1 MTIFFRLCS
10 IILLMSSSVCLA
22 QPTTDKYQ
30 LAITFEQQG
39 DYRNAARLFQELYAS
54 NTGNIKYF
62 QGVAR
67 SLSALQRH
75 AELLPLIELELR
87 KNKTLELLC
96 LASVTSKKSNQ
107 HEKSQLFFEESFEIL
122 NKLNNDFEKDNAIR
136 LIAQAQSDISE
147 FENAI
152 KTYIKGREILAQNN
166 AIYADELSMLYV
178 QVGNVKDGIKE
189 IANVF
194 KQQQQYGIIQGRIS
208 ALLTNEEAQSI
219 IENELTKYSS
229 NDFSFSRVYV
239 WFLRETK
246 QLDKAYAQALLIDN
260 TLGLQGREL
269 LEFAEITLKDGL
281 FDIAMK
287 AYGNILDR
295 GKNNPH
301 FSQALYGYA
310 KAMDQR
316 LQSSKSS
323 LDEAE
328 VRLIINRYYDIIA
341 QSPQGMLAADC
352 LYRIAMLEL
361 TNTRNA
367 TEAKKLFLRI
377 VQTYP
382 QYQVSATAA
391 NQLADLHIMFNSL
404 NEAIEL
410 STKTA
415 QQYQFSFPAET
426 DKANFLRAEIMLFK
440 GEIDSCKNILIG
452 LAGKTESDIAND
464 ALELSLFLEQ
474 HKQFQAGLISWGKA
488 RFLERKKE
496 YQESVNAYRE
506 LALQTKGTELGE
518 QAEMRACMILRTF
531 NPQESLSEAQKFILN
546 YPESMYTDSMLFMM
560 AEIMIEQHQ
569 NADAIAVLTDILVR
583 FPTSQFVRKSRE
595 LIRSLRG
602 DS

>member
-1 MTIFFRLCS
+1 
-10 IILLMSSSVCLA
+10 
-22 QPTTDKYQ
+22 
-30 LAITFEQQG
+30 
-39 DYRNAARLFQELYAS
+39 
-54 NTGNIKYF
+54 
-62 QGVAR
+62 
-67 SLSALQRH
+67 
-75 AELLPLIELELR
+75 
-87 KNKTLELLC
+87 
-96 LASVTSKKSNQ
+96 
-107 HEKSQLFFEESFEIL
+107 
-122 NKLNNDFEKDNAIR
+122 
-136 LIAQAQSDISE
+136 SDISE

-341 QSPQGMLAADC
+341 QSPQGTLIADC

-361 TNTRNA
+361 TNARNP

-404 NEAIEL
+404 DESLEL

-415 QQYQFSFPAET
+415 QQYQFSFPAEA

-496 YQESVNAYRE
+496 FQQSVNAYRE
-506 LALQTKGTELGE
+506 IALQTKGTELGE

-560 AEIMIEQHQ
+560 AEIMIEQHH
-569 NADAIAVLTDILVR
+569 NAEAIAVLTDILVR